1 VTNSTK
7 MEPAPIHPKIISGE
21 TGYLQMAQQKRSQV
35 PDLSRAALAAK
46 HEVEKAKLEEKLA
59 PKPVVKR
66 TTAKKVTR
74 G

>member
-1 VTNSTK
+1 

-35 PDLSRAALAAK
+35 PDLARAALAAK
-46 HEVEKAKLEEKLA
+46 HEVEKAKLEEKLNKTA
-59 PKPVVKR
+59 VKR